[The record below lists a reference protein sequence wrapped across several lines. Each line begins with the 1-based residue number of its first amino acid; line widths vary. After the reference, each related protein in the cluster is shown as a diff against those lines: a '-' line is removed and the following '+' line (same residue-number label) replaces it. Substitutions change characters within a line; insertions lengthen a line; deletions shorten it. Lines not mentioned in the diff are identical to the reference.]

1 MTGSVLVTGAA
12 GFAGTHLVE
21 CLERQG
27 VQVVAWRRPAGRS
40 GHRAARARWMS
51 VDLLDRASVAGALG
65 EIKPAAIYHLAG
77 AAHAAQ
83 SWRYVRET
91 FEGNVLATH
100 HLFEGL
106 RANRLTPRV
115 LVACSAHVYA
125 PQTKPLAE
133 DDELKPASP
142 YATSKL
148 ATELLAARAWREDGL
163 PTLIARAFN
172 HVGPRQDPSYV
183 ASSIAR
189 QIALIE
195 RGKVEPVLTLGN
207 IEPRRDFTDV
217 RDTVRAYVAM
227 IVHGRPGIPYNV
239 ASGRAIAIAE
249 LVDALVGRA
258 RCSVRIVQDEAR
270 FRPNDVPLLVGD
282 RTRLT
287 TDTGW
292 EPRIPFD
299 QTIDDLLDYWRTRVT
314 TDEHP
319 PPSALA

>member
-12 GFAGTHLVE
+12 GFAGSHL
-21 CLERQG
+21 LDLFQRQKTP
-27 VQVVAWRRPAGRS
+27 VVAWRRPAGRPPHPAI
-40 GHRAARARWMS
+40 GVHWMEI
-51 VDLLDRASVAGALG
+51 DLLDRARVAHALDK
-65 EIKPAAIYHLAG
+65 IRPSAVFHLAG
-77 AAHAAQ
+77 AAHPAQ
-83 SWRYVRET
+83 SWQHIRET

-106 RANRLTPRV
+106 RASRLTPRV

-125 PQTKPLAE
+125 PHPRPLAE
-133 DDELKPASP
+133 DDELKPGSP

-148 ATELLAARAWREDGL
+148 ATEMLAVRAWMDDGL

-195 RGKVEPVLTLGN
+195 RGQIEPVLAMGN
-207 IEPRRDFTDV
+207 LEPRRDLTDV
-217 RDTVRAYVAM
+217 RDTVRAYVLMMERA
-227 IVHGRPGIPYNV
+227 RPGVPYNV
-239 ASGRAIAIAE
+239 ASGRAIAVRQ
-249 LVDALVGRA
+249 LVDAFLARA
-258 RCSVRIVQDEAR
+258 KRDVRIVQDEAR

-282 RTRLT
+282 RSRLT

-292 EPRIPFD
+292 EPRISFE
-299 QTIDDLLDYWRTRVT
+299 QTIEDLLEYWRHRVT
-314 TDEHP
+314 TAP
-319 PPSALA
+319 